1 MSELTLLLL
10 RVGFLVL
17 LWVFIF
23 IVVYSLRSDLF
34 GSRITRLQQPSNPTP
49 TPSPSPAPTTPARPA
64 PAAASP
70 DAATTVTTMGR
81 GSRSA
86 PAQAARPASRLVVTG
101 GPRAGMEIDL
111 PATGLTIGR
120 SSGSGLQVKDDYTS
134 SNHARLVLRGDE
146 WRIEDL
152 GSTNGTFVAG
162 RRVQGSAAAATG
174 VELRIGTTT
183 FELRR

>member
-1 MSELTLLLL
+1 MTALTLLLL
-10 RVGFLVL
+10 RVAFLVL

-34 GSRITRLQQPSNPTP
+34 GSRITRLQQPGTP
-49 TPSPSPAPTTPARPA
+49 TPSPSPAPSTPPRASA
-64 PAAASP
+64 PVASS
-70 DAATTVTTMGR
+70 DAATTVTNMGR

-86 PAQAARPASRLVVTG
+86 STAAPVARPASRLVVTG
-101 GPRAGMEIDL
+101 GPRAGLEIDL
-111 PATGLTIGR
+111 PTTGLTIGR

>member
-1 MSELTLLLL
+1 M
-10 RVGFLVL
+10 
-17 LWVFIF
+17 
-23 IVVYSLRSDLF
+23 
-34 GSRITRLQQPSNPTP
+34 
-49 TPSPSPAPTTPARPA
+49 
-64 PAAASP
+64 
-70 DAATTVTTMGR
+70 
-81 GSRSA
+81 
-86 PAQAARPASRLVVTG
+86 TG
-101 GPRAGMEIDL
+101 GPRAGLEIDL
-111 PATGLTIGR
+111 PSTGLTIGR

-162 RRVQGSAAAATG
+162 RRVQGSASVAAG

>member
-10 RVGFLVL
+10 RVGFLAL

-34 GSRITRLQQPSNPTP
+34 GSRITRLQQPGTPPP
-49 TPSPSPAPTTPARPA
+49 TPSATPSATARASAP
-64 PAAASP
+64 AASP

-86 PAQAARPASRLVVTG
+86 AAPAARPASRLVVTG
-101 GPRAGMEIDL
+101 GPRAGLEIDL

-162 RRVQGSAAAATG
+162 RRVQGSAVAATG

>member
-1 MSELTLLLL
+1 MTALTLLLL
-10 RVGFLVL
+10 RVAFLVL

-23 IVVYSLRSDLF
+23 IVIYALRSDLF
-34 GSRITRLQQPSNPTP
+34 GSRITRLQQQGAA
-49 TPSPSPAPTTPARPA
+49 PSPAAAASAAPARPA
-64 PAAASP
+64 TPQASA
-70 DAATTVTTMGR
+70 DAATMITDMGR
-81 GSRSA
+81 GARSA
-86 PAQAARPASRLVVTG
+86 PAAARPASRLVVTG
-101 GPRAGMEIDL
+101 GPRAGLELDL

-120 SSGSGLQVKDDYTS
+120 SSGSGMQVKDDYTS

-162 RRVQGSAAAATG
+162 RRVQGSASVTAG